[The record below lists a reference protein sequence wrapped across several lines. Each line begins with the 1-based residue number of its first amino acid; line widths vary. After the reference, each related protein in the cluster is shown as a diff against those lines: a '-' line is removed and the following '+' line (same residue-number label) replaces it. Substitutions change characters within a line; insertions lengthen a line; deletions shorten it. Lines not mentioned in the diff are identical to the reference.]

1 MGRRGVHVF
10 YSFKWFLPAFA
21 ALIGGGG
28 GSAPCGTPSTQ
39 AAQKEERVKQ
49 RDGGSNHDFFIP
61 EGGIGGYR
69 ANSLQKNA

>member
-1 MGRRGVHVF
+1 MGRRGVF

-28 GSAPCGTPSTQ
+28 GQRPVANLQ
-39 AAQKEERVKQ
+39 KKEERLRK
-49 RDGGSNHDFFIP
+49 REGGGSNYDFVIP
-61 EGGIGGYR
+61 DGGIGGYR